1 MGEIYDEFDRDIA
14 SAHHEPDGPWSCPG
28 RSPSMTFPT
37 WGWNSP
43 RDPMPRRPGWSWTSS
58 DTVPTGGEKLL
69 VDGWWLEVVEVDY
82 DAIQRLRLG
91 PGTQPAGASND
102 R

>member
-1 MGEIYDEFDRDIA
+1 M
-14 SAHHEPDGPWSCPG
+14 
-28 RSPSMTFPT
+28 
-37 WGWNSP
+37 
-43 RDPMPRRPGWSWTSS
+43 RRWPGWSWTSS
-58 DTVPTGGEKLL
+58 ATVPTGGEKLL
-69 VDGWWLEVVEVDY
+69 VDGWWLEVVEVDH